1 MNTTTRIIARVNNV
15 DIMGIMMETSKE
27 PFIPVTQLCLALRID
42 PFEPQHDMAAATMV
56 QADVDLPNGSKERML
71 LLPLEFAI
79 GWIFS
84 DEVREKAQGN
94 IMQLHAALWDYIKN
108 N

>member
-1 MNTTTRIIARVNNV
+1 MEATTTIIARVNNV
-15 DIMGIMMETSKE
+15 DIMGIMMET
-27 PFIPVTQLCLALRID
+27 
-42 PFEPQHDMAAATMV
+42 
-56 QADVDLPNGSKERML
+56 SKERML